1 MNQNGMQDAAGVPQQ
16 MGQEMQQ
23 QPQMSGDAWSFLNNC
38 ALILPNEINWKEER
52 YRNRVRYRVYNRHGT
67 PWSMTFFDYFWQFS
81 DKMTHES

>member
-38 ALILPNEINWKEER
+38 ALILPNENNWKEER
-52 YRNRVRYRVYNRHGT
+52 YRNRVRYLKWLMSHRLWLIAYKII
-67 PWSMTFFDYFWQFS
+67 M
-81 DKMTHES
+81 